1 MPALVIRWCKL
12 FVVGWSGVIH
22 GGIRF
27 GLWMA
32 FDFIILLFS
41 ASSSAGLIT
50 DSHFKI
56 GSFRHDGFAVH
67 LNFFCA
73 F

>member
-1 MPALVIRWCKL
+1 M
-12 FVVGWSGVIH
+12 VGGSGVIH

-27 GLWMA
+27 GLRMA
-32 FDFIILLFS
+32 FDFIIFLLS
-41 ASSSAGLIT
+41 ASSNAGLIT

-56 GSFRHDGFAVH
+56 GIFRHDGFAVH